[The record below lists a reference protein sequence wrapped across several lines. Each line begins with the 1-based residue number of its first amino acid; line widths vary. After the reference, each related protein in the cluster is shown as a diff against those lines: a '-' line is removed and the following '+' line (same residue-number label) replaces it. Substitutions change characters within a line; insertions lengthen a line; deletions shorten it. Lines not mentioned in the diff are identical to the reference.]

1 MSELMKRSVF
11 GAIYVA
17 LMLWAVLSK
26 GEIVFC
32 LVFSFLAFA
41 GIWEYSALVGLHR
54 TRPLR
59 TILDGLVAVAMVV
72 SPHIGGE
79 VGMLIPFG
87 FYAAYIMVRS
97 MYSERS
103 EQPIG
108 LAKNIF
114 GHIYVTLPLTIMSWT
129 HLTVSHIYG
138 FNLLLLLLV
147 CIWANDTGA
156 YIVGSK
162 FGRHRLFPSLSP
174 KKSWEGFFGGMLF
187 SVIAS
192 SVIMALE
199 GIDELPMA
207 ILLGV
212 IITIFAT
219 WGDLFESMLKR
230 NAGVKDSGS
239 LIPGHGGVLDRI
251 DSLLFVGMWVLFLGF
266 CYMAVVAMALF
277 RGII

>member
-26 GEIVFC
+26 GAIVFC

-41 GIWEYSALVGLHR
+41 GVWEYSALVGLHR

-72 SPHIGGE
+72 SPHIGGGVE
-79 VGMLIPFG
+79 MLIPFG
-87 FYAAYIMVRS
+87 FYVAYIMVRS

-114 GHIYVTLPLTIMSWT
+114 GHIYVTLPLTVMSWT
-129 HLTVSHIYG
+129 HLTVSYISG

-192 SVIMALE
+192 SIIIALE
-199 GIDELPMA
+199 DVDELPMA